1 MFSGPVV
8 IVVIATILAV
18 AVSRY
23 LFETEQ
29 RPIDAGL
36 WGSLFLLMAVS
47 IDFFGWVANSL

>member
-1 MFSGPVV
+1 MTFSGPVA

-29 RPIDAGL
+29 RPMDAGL
-36 WGSLFLLMAVS
+36 WGSLFLLIAVS
-47 IDFFGWVANSL
+47 IDFFEWAL